1 MPERILPPM
10 YDSRAAAESA
20 RVQLEAIGVA
30 RDSISI
36 RGTDQ
41 GATTASTT
49 TRDEDPGLWGSIMDA
64 LFPDDDR
71 YTYEEGV
78 RRGSFLLSARVPE
91 GLEDRAHDVLDSTDA
106 VNVDERAES
115 WRQGGWAGYQTGGTG
130 SQAGGTG
137 STTSAYGTGTGN
149 VPGLAETST
158 ANYAAGSTGASG
170 TGKSHDFGA
179 GSGHS
184 GVGDRVSDA
193 VSDAAEATGLKRE
206 DYDEER
212 RGKTGYETGTAGMT
226 GTAATGTAGMSAT
239 GLDAAGTSTS
249 RELREGE
256 EAIPVVEEQV
266 RVGKREVGRG
276 SVRVRSYVVE
286 RPVEEQVNLREERV
300 SIERRPVDRELPPG
314 TSPFTERTI
323 EATERGEEAVV
334 SKQARVVEEV
344 GIRKD
349 VDTRTETVRDSVRK
363 TEVEVEDDRTGRGGL
378 ATERDERVLAT
389 DNPLKR

>member
-1 MPERILPPM
+1 MPERILTAM

-20 RVQLEAIGVA
+20 RDQLEAIGIA

-41 GATTASTT
+41 GATTATTT
-49 TRDEDPGLWGSIMDA
+49 TRDDDPGLWGSIMDA
-64 LFPDDDR
+64 LFPEDDR

-78 RRGSFLLSARVPE
+78 RRGSFLLNARVPE
-91 GLEDRAHDVLDSTDA
+91 GLEDRAHDILDSTDA

-115 WRQGGWAGYQTGGTG
+115 WRQGGWAGYQAG
-130 SQAGGTG
+130 STG
-137 STTSAYGTGTGN
+137 STTSAYGSGTARA
-149 VPGLAETST
+149 PGLAETGTS
-158 ANYAAGSTGASG
+158 AYAAGSTGASG
-170 TGKSHDFGA
+170 TGKSHDFGT

-193 VSDAAEATGLKRE
+193 VSDAAEATGLKSE

-212 RGKTGYETGTAGMT
+212 RGKTGYETGTTGTATLGTT
-226 GTAATGTAGMSAT
+226 GTAATGMG
-239 GLDAAGTSTS
+239 AAGTSTS

-256 EAIPVVEEQV
+256 ESIPVVEEQV

-300 SIERRPVDRELPPG
+300 SVERRPVDRELPPG

-363 TEVEVEDDRTGRGGL
+363 TEVEVEDDRTGTGRSGL

>member
-1 MPERILPPM
+1 MPERILTAM

-20 RVQLEAIGVA
+20 RDQLEAIGIA

-41 GATTASTT
+41 GATTATTT
-49 TRDEDPGLWGSIMDA
+49 TRDDDPGLWGSIMDA
-64 LFPDDDR
+64 LFPEDDR

-78 RRGSFLLSARVPE
+78 RRGSFLLNARVPE
-91 GLEDRAHDVLDSTDA
+91 GLEDRAHDILDSTDA

-115 WRQGGWAGYQTGGTG
+115 WRQGGWAGYQAG
-130 SQAGGTG
+130 STG
-137 STTSAYGTGTGN
+137 STTSAYGSGTATA
-149 VPGLAETST
+149 PGLAEAGTS
-158 ANYAAGSTGASG
+158 AYAAGSTRASG
-170 TGKSHDFGA
+170 TGKSHDFGT

-193 VSDAAEATGLKRE
+193 VSDAAEATGLKSE
-206 DYDEER
+206 DYDEDR

-239 GLDAAGTSTS
+239 GLGAAGTSTS

-266 RVGKREVGRG
+266 RVGKRDVSRG
-276 SVRVRSYVVE
+276 SGRVRCYVIE
-286 RPVEEQVNLREERV
+286 RPVKKQVNLREERV
-300 SIERRPVDRELPPG
+300 TIERRPVDHELPPG
-314 TSPFTERTI
+314 TSPFQERTI

-334 SKQARVVEEV
+334 DKRARVVEEV
-344 GIRKD
+344 GLRKD
-349 VDTRTETVRDSVRK
+349 VDTRTETVRDTVRK
-363 TEVEVEDDRTGRGGL
+363 TEVEVEDERAGTERVT
-378 ATERDERVLAT
+378 TERDVKER
-389 DNPLKR
+389 